1 MKLLIG
7 GSSSKMFHLKEFS
20 DMLRENNI
28 DTKLVLD
35 AEYADGFPSRKVSR
49 WFTSNKKF
57 KKLIQEFKPDLI
69 LVDRQRHFALEA
81 SKTDIPLVVHLRGNY
96 WKEMDMAKRT
106 LYSSPPKKIV
116 INKWDEIGEK
126 CFQGADKILP
136 ICRHLEE
143 VVKEHYPQK
152 PSSVMYQGISSENWY
167 ESSGMKLNH
176 PCVGLVQGAVILE
189 KTEELLTLTKVLEK
203 MPETTFYW
211 VGDGPY
217 KENVL
222 PILEKYSNFKWLGA
236 LEYPNKIRDFLTEID
251 VYALLSGIDMSPL
264 TLLEAQL
271 MKKPVIATNVGGI
284 PELMKDKVNGFLIEK
299 GDSEKLTEYLQII
312 FNDQDKAKSMGNSGK
327 KFVEENFSWEIIAK
341 KFTDDVQELIK

>member
-20 DMLRENNI
+20 EMLEINNI
-28 DTKLVLD
+28 ETKLVLD
-35 AEYADGFPSRKVSR
+35 IDYADGFPSRKMSK
-49 WFTSNKKF
+49 WFSKDTKF
-57 KKLIQEFKPDLI
+57 KDLIQEFRPDLI

-81 SKTDIPLVVHLRGNY
+81 SKTNIPLVIHLRGNY
-96 WKEMDMAKRT
+96 WKEMDMARRT
-106 LYSSPPKKIV
+106 LYSSPPKKIA

-126 CFQGADKILP
+126 CFQAADKILP
-136 ICRHLEE
+136 ICKHLED

-152 PSSVMYQGISSENWY
+152 SSDVMYQGIRSDNWY
-167 ESSGMKLNH
+167 ESSGMKLKH

-222 PILEKYSNFKWLGA
+222 PILEKYDNFKWLGA

-284 PELMKDKVNGFLIEK
+284 PELMKDKENGFLIEK
-299 GDSEKLTEYLQII
+299 GDSKKLIEYLQII
-312 FNDQDKAKSMGNSGK
+312 FNDHDKARTMGNSGR
-327 KFVEENFSWEIIAK
+327 KFVKDNFSWEIIAK
-341 KFTDDVQELIK
+341 KFISDVNEVIK

>member
-20 DMLRENNI
+20 DMLEKNNVE
-28 DTKLVLD
+28 TKLVLD
-35 AEYADGFPSRKVSR
+35 VDYADGFPSRKTTN
-49 WFTSNKKF
+49 WFSTNKKF
-57 KKLIQEFKPDLI
+57 KNLIQDFSPDLI

-81 SKTDIPLVVHLRGNY
+81 SKTNIPLIVHLRGNY
-96 WKEMDMAKRT
+96 WKEMEMAKRT
-106 LYSSPPKKIV
+106 LYSSPPKKIA
-116 INKWDEIGEK
+116 INKWNEIGEK
-126 CFQGADKILP
+126 CFQKADKILP

-143 VVKEHYPQK
+143 VVKEHYPEK
-152 PSSVMYQGISSENWY
+152 SSSVMYQGISSDNWY
-167 ESSGMKLNH
+167 EGAGMKLKH

-189 KTEELLTLTKVLEK
+189 KTEELLTLTRVLEK

-222 PILEKYSNFKWLGA
+222 PILEKYDNFKWLGA
-236 LEYPNKIRDFLTEID
+236 LEYPDKIRDFLTEID
-251 VYALLSGIDMSPL
+251 VYALLSGIDMAPL

-284 PELMKDKVNGFLIEK
+284 PELMKDGENGFLIDR
-299 GDSEKLTEYLQII
+299 GDSEKLIECLQII
-312 FNDQDKAKSMGNSGK
+312 FSDYDKARIMGDIGK
-327 KFVEENFSWEIIAK
+327 KFVEENFSWEIITK
-341 KFTDDVQELIK
+341 EFINDIRDLVK